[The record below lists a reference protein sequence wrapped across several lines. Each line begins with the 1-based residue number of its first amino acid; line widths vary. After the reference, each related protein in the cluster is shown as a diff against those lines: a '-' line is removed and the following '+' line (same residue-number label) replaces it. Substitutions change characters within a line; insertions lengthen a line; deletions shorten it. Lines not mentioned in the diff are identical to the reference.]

1 MNYKQIILI
10 RSDLDM
16 RCGKKCVQVSHAS
29 LMGSDLGDPVLV
41 KLWKDEGMRKVVLK
55 VKDLNHL
62 LEIPHAADS
71 HGIKYAVVTDL
82 GLTQLE
88 PNTVTCVGF
97 IPLEENSK
105 KLNYLSGLTKDLS
118 LL

>member
-1 MNYKQIILI
+1 MNFKQIILI

-29 LMGSDLGDPVLV
+29 IMGSDLGDPVIV
-41 KLWKDEGMRKVVLK
+41 KLWKEEGMRKIVLK
-55 VKDLNHL
+55 VKDLNQLMDIAHT
-62 LEIPHAADS
+62 ADV
-71 HGIKYAVVTDL
+71 HTIRYAIVTDL

-88 PNTVTCVGF
+88 PNTVTCIGF
-97 IPLEENSK
+97 APLEEGSEK
-105 KLNYLSGLTKDLS
+105 SYFLYGSTKDLS

>member
-1 MNYKQIILI
+1 MNFKQIILI

-29 LMGSDLGDPVLV
+29 IMGSDLGDPVIV
-41 KLWKDEGMRKVVLK
+41 KLWKDEGMRKIVLK
-55 VKDLNHL
+55 VKDLSQL
-62 LEIPHAADS
+62 MSIAHAVDS
-71 HGIKYAVVTDL
+71 HDIRYAIVTDL

-97 IPLEENSK
+97 TPLEE
-105 KLNYLSGLTKDLS
+105 KLEKSDYLNGLTKDLS